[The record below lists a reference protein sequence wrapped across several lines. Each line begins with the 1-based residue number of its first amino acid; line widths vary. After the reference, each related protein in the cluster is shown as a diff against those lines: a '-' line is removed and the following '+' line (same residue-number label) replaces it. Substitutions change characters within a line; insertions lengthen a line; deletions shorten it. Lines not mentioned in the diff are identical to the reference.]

1 MSTPQEDDVGTG
13 AWKYLLTVSAVTQ
26 ALGSFPANDQNTSVA
41 GKPWLFAGNMM
52 AQIKGSQASAM
63 VLTDYGGWSPPP
75 QYGSQR
81 FRRLRVDVWTDPV
94 RDNYGNITTTEANTV
109 NRCLHVF
116 RILNLYLQRHDPDT
130 QTWGDLVTFGCQ
142 LLTEPQPAQVTDGD
156 SQGVGVVMGTAFYG
170 LGISGYTDVPG

>member
-1 MSTPQEDDVGTG
+1 MTTAEDDVATG
-13 AWKYLLTVSAVTQ
+13 AWKYLSTVSDVTG
-26 ALGSFPANDQNTSVA
+26 ALGVFPVGHSSA
-41 GKPWLFAGNMM
+41 GMPWLFSGNML
-52 AQIKGSQASAM
+52 AQIKGSQSSAM

-94 RDNYGNITTTEANTV
+94 RDASGNITQTESNTV

-142 LLTEPQPAQVTDGD
+142 LLTEPQPAQIPDGD
-156 SQGVGVVMGTAFYG
+156 SQGAGVVMGTAFYG
-170 LGISGYTDVPG
+170 LGVAGYTDVPG